1 MKKSLFVMAAL
12 CAGAAMTG
20 CAGSKKA
27 VESVNLN
34 GEWNIVEVEG
44 KKLTAEELP
53 FIGLETAEKRVY
65 GNAGCN
71 RIIGTYEADSLKP
84 GFIHFNQL
92 GTTRMMCPD
101 METERVVT
109 EALNKVAGYTGTEAG
124 VALTDAEG
132 KELVILQ
139 KREQKALS
147 LADLAGEW
155 KIATVDGAEVV
166 VGKEDKVPFLAFDT
180 AEMRVHGNAGCN
192 LINGGFSQEEGQPA
206 SLRFSQMISTMMAGP
221 NMELEGKIL
230 KAIDQVR
237 SFAAGENG
245 VIILQDAEG
254 NAVLTLVKNTEG
266 KLSE

>member
-1 MKKSLFVMAAL
+1 M
-12 CAGAAMTG
+12 
-20 CAGSKKA
+20 
-27 VESVNLN
+27 
-34 GEWNIVEVEG
+34 
-44 KKLTAEELP
+44 
-53 FIGLETAEKRVY
+53 
-65 GNAGCN
+65 
-71 RIIGTYEADSLKP
+71 
-84 GFIHFNQL
+84 
-92 GTTRMMCPD
+92 
-101 METERVVT
+101 
-109 EALNKVAGYTGTEAG
+109 
-124 VALTDAEG
+124 
-132 KELVILQ
+132 ILQ
-139 KREQKALS
+139 KREQKVLS

-245 VIILQDAEG
+245 VIILQDAES

>member
-101 METERVVT
+101 METEQLVLGTLDKVQGYVST
-109 EALNKVAGYTGTEAG
+109 ETG

-132 KELVILQ
+132 NQIVLLE
-139 KREQKALS
+139 KREAAAPQVSIDA
-147 LADLAGEW
+147 LAGEW
-155 KIATVDGAEVV
+155 NITAVNDTAVTNEGTA
-166 VGKEDKVPFLAFDT
+166 PFLAFNL
-180 AEMRVHGNAGCN
+180 EEKRVHGNGSCN
-192 LINGGFSQEEGQPA
+192 TINGGFSQEEGNPA
-206 SLRFSQMISTMMAGP
+206 SLKFTQMISTMMAGP
-221 NMELEGKIL
+221 GLEQEGKVL
-230 KAIDQVR
+230 KALNEVA
-237 SFAAGENG
+237 SFAVNEDGSVSLLNAAG
-245 VIILQDAEG
+245 DK
-254 NAVLTLVKNTEG
+254 VLTLVK
-266 KLSE
+266 K

>member
-1 MKKSLFVMAAL
+1 MKKMFSSVAVVCAAL
-12 CAGAAMTG
+12 MMASC
-20 CAGSKKA
+20 GSGKNA
-27 VESVNLN
+27 VAVDLS
-34 GEWNIVEVEG
+34 GEWNIVEVNG
-44 KKLTAEELP
+44 QQLSGDSDP
-53 FIGLETAEKRVY
+53 FIGFDMEGKRIY

-71 RIIGTYEADSLKP
+71 RMMGAFELDSVNAGKIKLTQM
-84 GFIHFNQL
+84 GM
-92 GTTRMMCPD
+92 TRMMCPD

-132 KELVILQ
+132 KGLVILQ
-139 KREQKALS
+139 KREQKVLS

-166 VGKEDKVPFLAFDT
+166 VGKEDKVPFLAFDI

-245 VIILQDAEG
+245 VIILQDAES

>member
-1 MKKSLFVMAAL
+1 MKKMFSSVAVVCAAL
-12 CAGAAMTG
+12 MMASC
-20 CAGSKKA
+20 GSGKNA
-27 VESVNLN
+27 VAVDLS
-34 GEWNIVEVEG
+34 GEWNIVEVNG
-44 KKLTAEELP
+44 QQLSGDSDP
-53 FIGLETAEKRVY
+53 FIGFDMEGKRIY

-71 RIIGTYEADSLKP
+71 RMMGAFELDSVNAGKIKLTQM
-84 GFIHFNQL
+84 GM
-92 GTTRMMCPD
+92 TRMMCPD

-221 NMELEGKIL
+221 NMKLEGKIL

-254 NAVLTLVKNTEG
+254 NVVLTLVKNTEG